1 MLKRA
6 TSLLVSVFIIIS
18 LPAQEKK
25 LTLQEC
31 LQKATVNHPVS
42 NQAGYLAA
50 SGAMKIRNL
59 NRNYLPE
66 FTINGDIHYQ
76 SDVTEV
82 PMRIPQF
89 EFETLSKDWYKI
101 SLDASQVLWDGGI
114 TRRSKEVEEL
124 ENMIGQQNVGI
135 EIYQIRE
142 RVITAYF
149 NILSLQ
155 EQKSLL
161 ELQLETM
168 QSKLDEVE
176 SGIRHGAVLASN
188 ADILKAEMLKMGQK
202 LTENELNIMLA
213 YKILSILTGEEL
225 TVETDLEM
233 PVPDTTIMASGQD
246 RLEYGLFSLQEQK
259 AESMK
264 KVVSSRLMPRF
275 IAYGQ
280 VGYGRPG
287 FDMLKNEFDDFYII
301 GARMSWNFWDWN
313 KGRNEKSILD
323 LNRNIIQSNRD
334 LFSRNISIELERKQ
348 AEVLRYQ
355 KLIEKDEEIAA
366 LRAGIANTYASRL
379 ANGVITATEYIT
391 ELNAETEALLNLKIH
406 QIQLV
411 KAKYDYLATA
421 GKL

>member
-1 MLKRA
+1 
-6 TSLLVSVFIIIS
+6 
-18 LPAQEKK
+18 
-25 LTLQEC
+25 LTLEEC
-31 LQKATVNHPVS
+31 LEKSALNHPVRD
-42 NQAGYLAA
+42 QADYLAA

-59 NRNYLPE
+59 NRHYLPE
-66 FTINGDIHYQ
+66 FTINGNIHYQ

-82 PMRIPQF
+82 PIRIPQF
-89 EFETLSKDWYKI
+89 EFEALSKDWYKI
-101 SLDASQVLWDGGI
+101 SLDASQVIWDGGI

-124 ENMIGQQNVGI
+124 ENMIGLQNVGI
-135 EIYQIRE
+135 EIYRMRE

-149 NILSLQ
+149 NILALQ
-155 EQKSLL
+155 EQKALL
-161 ELQLETM
+161 ELHLETL
-168 QSKLDEVE
+168 QSKLNEVE

-188 ADILKAEMLKMGQK
+188 ADILKAEMLKMDQK
-202 LTENELNIMLA
+202 LAENELNIVLA
-213 YKILSILTGEEL
+213 YKILSILTNEEI
-225 TVETDLEM
+225 TVDTDLEM
-233 PVPDTTIMASGQD
+233 PVQDTYMTAGGQD

-275 IAYGQ
+275 MAYGQ
-280 VGYGRPG
+280 AGYGRPG
-287 FDMLKNEFDDFYII
+287 FDMLKNEFDDFYMI

-334 LFSRNISIELERKQ
+334 LFSQNISIELERKQ
-348 AEVLRYQ
+348 AEVLRYR

-366 LRAGIANTYASRL
+366 LRAGIAKTYASRL

-406 QIQLV
+406 QVQLV
-411 KAKYDYLATA
+411 KAQYDYLVTA

>member
-6 TSLLVSVFIIIS
+6 MSFLVSVFIIIS
-18 LPAQEKK
+18 SPAQEKK

-31 LQKATVNHPVS
+31 LQKAALNHPLS
-42 NQAGYLAA
+42 DQAGYLAA
-50 SGAMKIRNL
+50 TGDLKSRNL

-66 FTINGDIHYQ
+66 FTINGNIHYQ

-82 PMRIPQF
+82 PIRVPQF
-89 EFETLSKDWYKI
+89 EFEALSKDWYKI
-101 SLDASQVLWDGGI
+101 SLDASQVIWDGGI

-124 ENMIGQQNVGI
+124 DNMIGLQNVGI
-135 EIYQIRE
+135 EMYRIRE

-149 NILSLQ
+149 NILALQ

-161 ELQLETM
+161 ELHLGTL
-168 QSKLDEVE
+168 QSQLDEVE

-188 ADILKAEMLKMGQK
+188 ADILKAEMLKMGQR
-202 LTENELNIMLA
+202 LTENELNIVLA
-213 YKILSILTGEEL
+213 YKILSLLTGEEIA
-225 TVETDLEM
+225 VDTDLQM
-233 PVPDTTIMASGQD
+233 PVQDIYMTAGGQD

-275 IAYGQ
+275 VAYGQ
-280 VGYGRPG
+280 AGYGRPG
-287 FDMLKNEFDDFYII
+287 FDMLKNEFDDFYMI

-313 KGRNEKSILD
+313 KGRNEKTILD

-334 LFSRNISIELERKQ
+334 HFSQNISIELERKQ
-348 AEVLRYQ
+348 AEVLRYH
-355 KLIEKDEEIAA
+355 KLIEKDEEIAE
-366 LRAGIANTYASRL
+366 LRAGISKTYASRL

-406 QIQLV
+406 QVQLV
-411 KAKYDYLATA
+411 KATYDYLATA